1 MILSVSEAAPPKR
14 ALCARLHLR
23 HKVENDD
30 DTGAATL
37 SRHEACT
44 EQGHRTKTG
53 LSQDDLALLEVIK
66 VSAHTLNKM
75 SATAKHAPDH
85 RFLDFLRALHSDN
98 HTMARQLAHGCLMHI
113 VRATT
118 SMFDRGRAGTICVI
132 AQR

>member
-66 VSAHTLNKM
+66 VSAHALNKM
-75 SATAKHAPDH
+75 SATAKHAPD
-85 RFLDFLRALHSDN
+85 
-98 HTMARQLAHGCLMHI
+98 RQI
-113 VRATT
+113 P
-118 SMFDRGRAGTICVI
+118 
-132 AQR
+132 